1 MKRRRKSKNWVGK
14 YFKLNNLTSKKL
26 EVLSVAMNTSET
38 GVVEQLIDA
47 YYKVKFG
54 DVDPK
59 IALTLIKK

>member
-14 YFKLNNLTSKKL
+14 YFKLSTEASKKL
-26 EVLSVAMNTSET
+26 EILSIIMNTSET
-38 GVVEQLIDA
+38 GVVENLVNA
-47 YYKVKFG
+47 YYKVRFG